1 MYTRCTCIHTIYT
14 PLNILYTPSIHPKY
28 MVQIHA
34 AAGCAERAGEADEGR
49 ARHAAEQNRRHRIHR
64 GGRQAEGYGTTEAE
78 VEGEAAE
85 AGGDGE

>member
-1 MYTRCTCIHTIYT
+1 MYYACCVLTQVF
-14 PLNILYTPSIHPKY
+14 PLLLP
-28 MVQIHA
+28 QIHA

-64 GGRQAEGYGTTEAE
+64 GGRQAEGDGATEAE